1 MSPRPALGRR
11 RAPSGTELHRSW
23 LALVDTEGPF
33 LTLPALLRVWP
44 QANFPGLDSRR
55 LADLK
60 VAKASFEAAH
70 DAHATGDLPLHAF
83 RGERDAW
90 VEHVLRDTFGWGD
103 HLVLDE
109 AVHTTV
115 ASPTGAIT
123 ATSTAA
129 FRRGDDIAALVWVVD
144 PVDNL
149 RSIGTDGWATDT
161 IDRFELMLR
170 ASHTPVGVVTDGRW
184 WGLVSAQRD
193 PKTGTSIAA
202 ASGIVDAFDWVN
214 DPAARHALAALLA
227 PGCLAGGQPEDR
239 LAALFRESVTS
250 AELVTEALGA
260 QVRRA
265 VELIVQAFSES
276 ALDAVRRGEPDP
288 LPEDAGIIYDAAVTV
303 MMRVVFLLF
312 AEERGLLPSGELFR
326 GGYGLT
332 GQLDKL
338 RSRAQVETPEGLD
351 ATSAVWHR
359 LLATSRALYR
369 GASFEDLRLPTYGGS
384 LFDPERFPF
393 LAILTPTGELALA
406 VDDRVMMQVLD
417 AVQMADVKGEGRR
430 PISFRDIDVEQIGYI
445 YEGLLGY
452 TCRRAPQT
460 VIGLIGKAGAEAE
473 IPLSVLNDFYE
484 DNPDDR
490 AVAGAILG
498 WVKENQPSATT
509 PTVGQ
514 LTKALAAGDTMKDA
528 DLALR
533 AVTHDPE
540 LADELRGWLGIIRR
554 DLRDRPT
561 VITKGGLVVVE
572 TPSRKNAGAH
582 YTPRSLAE
590 EVVLHALEPLVY
602 RPGPHQTA
610 DRTVWV
616 LKSPEDIL
624 ELKVA
629 DIACGS
635 GAFLVAAA
643 RYLAA
648 RLVEAWDRRGSGLG
662 SAEQQMTKALREVV
676 ARCLYGA
683 DINPMAIEMCKLSLW
698 LVSLDPKLPFS
709 FVDDKVLVGN
719 SLLGITDLEQ
729 VRSLH
734 VDPSRAPSA
743 PALFEVTSAAVGT
756 NVDVES
762 VMVRALRLRQEL
774 ASEVDNDDPQRSA
787 HTKAAQLAELRTVTA
802 QVRDLA
808 DGVIA
813 AGLRLGGK
821 PGKALDEAYSN
832 LRIAAADAYPVE
844 GEADRT
850 MLDDILE
857 SGLTPTVE
865 TDYERWQPLH
875 WPIELPD
882 VFARGGFDAVVG
894 NPPFNGGTRL
904 STNQGEELRE
914 WLVYTIA
921 GGTQGAADLAAYFF
935 LRATQLAN
943 PRSCI
948 GLIGTN
954 TIGQGATRRV
964 GLDQLIRKGITI
976 VRALRSMRWPATK
989 SASLQVALVWM
1000 TTMTVPDDVPRTIGE
1015 EAVLSITS
1023 GLEAGAG
1030 DPPTRLVEN
1039 SSMAFAGVKIF
1050 GPGFVLTGAERD
1062 AILSASIENARV
1074 VKPYPH
1080 GKEDI
1085 NGSPSLAPSRWVIDF
1100 GNRTLLEASRFTA
1113 PFERVERMVRPM
1125 RQGAPASYPS
1135 RVRDLWWQ
1143 YEAPRESLAKLLEKI
1158 SWAIVTVQTSSTQ
1171 AFVMLPSRQVFD
1183 QKLVIFASSSTALL
1197 AVLSSSPHRVWAARW
1212 GSTRTADPVYTPTDV
1227 FETFPRPTET
1237 DALHAIGRTLDEE
1250 RREIM
1255 LRRNLGLTKLYNRIN
1270 DPDLPDASDPD
1281 AARLRAIHVELDETV
1296 MAAYGWSDVPLDH
1309 GFHTYRQMTRWTVG
1323 PSARVEILDRLLE
1336 ENHRRAAAEAA
1347 AGMGAAPAASDAVDD
1362 FDPDAEEAEA

>member
-1 MSPRPALGRR
+1 MSPRPAPGRR

-23 LALVDTEGPF
+23 LALVDTDGPF
-33 LTLPALLRVWP
+33 LTLPVLLRVWP

-60 VAKASFEAAH
+60 VAKASFEGAH
-70 DAHATGDLPLHAF
+70 DAQAIGELPLDAF
-83 RGERDAW
+83 RVARDAW
-90 VEHVLRDTFGWGD
+90 VEHVLRATFGWGE
-103 HLVLDE
+103 HLVFDE
-109 AVHTTV
+109 TVHTTV

-144 PVDNL
+144 PVDSL
-149 RSIGTDGWATDT
+149 RSLGTDGWATDT

-170 ASHTPVGVVTDGRW
+170 ASQTPVGVVTDGRW

-214 DPAARHALAALLA
+214 DPAARDALAALLA
-227 PGCLAGGQPEDR
+227 AGRLAGGQPEDR

-332 GQLDKL
+332 GQLDEL
-338 RSRAQVETPEGLD
+338 RSRAEVETHESLD

-393 LAILTPTGELALA
+393 LATLTPTGELALA

-540 LADELRGWLGIIRR
+540 LAGELRGWLGIIRR
-554 DLRDRPT
+554 DLRHRPT

-582 YTPRSLAE
+582 YTPRALAE
-590 EVVLHALEPLVY
+590 EVVLHALEPLVHQ
-602 RPGPHQTA
+602 PGPHQTA
-610 DRTVWV
+610 DRTAWV

-662 SAEQQMTKALREVV
+662 TAEQQKTKALREVV

-719 SLLGITDLEQ
+719 SLLGITDLDQ
-729 VRSLH
+729 VRRLH
-734 VDPSRAPSA
+734 IDPSRATNS

-756 NVDVES
+756 NVDVDA
-762 VMVRALRLRQEL
+762 VMARALRLRQEL
-774 ASEVDNDDPQRSA
+774 ASEVNNDDPQRSA
-787 HTKAAQLAELRTVTA
+787 HTKAAQLAELRAVTTE
-802 QVRDLA
+802 VRDLA

-821 PGKALDEAYSN
+821 PGKALDEAYAN
-832 LRIAAADAYPVE
+832 LRVAATDAYPAE

-850 MLDDILE
+850 MLDDILNA
-857 SGLTPTVE
+857 GLTPTVE
-865 TDYERWQPLH
+865 TDYDRWRPLH

-882 VFARGGFDAVVG
+882 VFARGGFDAVLG
-894 NPPFNGGTRL
+894 NPPFVSFRDIRAGMGDNLRQWLTEQLSEGRSGMSDVVAHFFTRASRLVNKLGT
-904 STNQGEELRE
+904 
-914 WLVYTIA
+914 
-921 GGTQGAADLAAYFF
+921 LA
-935 LRATQLAN
+935 
-943 PRSCI
+943 
-948 GLIGTN
+948 LIGTN
-954 TIGQGATRRV
+954 TIGQGDTREA
-964 GLDQLIRKGITI
+964 GLDRMVAAGMTITRSIQSMKWPTSSANAQIAIVWLTWETLGEHAVRVADGAVVRHIGTLLEPLSNSLGTPIRLAENAGIGF
-976 VRALRSMRWPATK
+976 
-989 SASLQVALVWM
+989 Q
-1000 TTMTVPDDVPRTIGE
+1000 
-1015 EAVLSITS
+1015 
-1023 GLEAGAG
+1023 G
-1030 DPPTRLVEN
+1030 D
-1039 SSMAFAGVKIF
+1039 IID
-1050 GPGFVLTGAERD
+1050 GPGFILDDHSAKEVLHSSPE
-1062 AILSASIENARV
+1062 SADVIR
-1074 VKPYPH
+1074 PYL
-1080 GKEDI
+1080 GGEDV
-1085 NGSPSLAPSRWVIDF
+1085 NSSPTLTSERWVIDF
-1100 GNRTLLEASRFTA
+1100 GLRDRDSAELYPMPFSIVSQRVRPRRQRSTNNRLRESWWQFGAWRISLRKAVSGLSELLVLPIVSRTLMPA
-1113 PFERVERMVRPM
+1113 RVPV
-1125 RQGAPASYPS
+1125 
-1135 RVRDLWWQ
+1135 D
-1143 YEAPRESLAKLLEKI
+1143 
-1158 SWAIVTVQTSSTQ
+1158 
-1171 AFVMLPSRQVFD
+1171 QVFTN
-1183 QKLVIFASSSTALL
+1183 KLQVFALSSYSAQ
-1197 AVLSSSPHRVWAARW
+1197 AVLSSTAHQVWAIKYSATMRL
-1212 GSTRTADPVYTPTDV
+1212 DPCYSLSDA
-1227 FETFPRPTET
+1227 FETFPRPGETE
-1237 DALHAIGRTLDEE
+1237 ALHALGRTLDEE

-1255 LRRNLGLTKLYNRIN
+1255 LRRDLGLTKLYNLVN

-1281 AARLRAIHVELDETV
+1281 VARLRAIHVELDEAV
-1296 MAAYGWSDVPLDH
+1296 MAAYGWSDVSLDH
-1309 GFHTYRQMTRWTVG
+1309 GFHTYRQMTRWTVS
-1323 PSARVEILDRLLE
+1323 PAARIEILDRLLE
-1336 ENHRRAAAEAA
+1336 ENHRRAAAEAP
-1347 AGMGAAPAASDAVDD
+1347 GDIGAAPAASDAVDD

>member
-460 VIGLIGKAGAEAE
+460 LIGLIGKAGKAGAEAE
-473 IPLSVLNDFYE
+473 IPLSVLNDLCE

-490 AVAGAILG
+490 AVAGAILA
-498 WVKENQPSATT
+498 WVKTNQPSATT

-514 LTKALAAGDTMKDA
+514 LTKALATGDTIEDA

-533 AVTHDPE
+533 AVTNDPE

-554 DLRDRPT
+554 DLRNRPT
-561 VITKGGLVVVE
+561 VIAHGGLVVVE

-602 RPGPHQTA
+602 SPGPHQTA
-610 DRTVWV
+610 DRTTWV

-662 SAEQQMTKALREVV
+662 TAEQQQTKALREVV

-719 SLLGITDLEQ
+719 SLLGITDLDQ
-729 VRSLH
+729 VRRLH
-734 VDPSRAPSA
+734 IDPTRVTNA

-756 NVDVES
+756 NVDVDA
-762 VMVRALRLRQEL
+762 VMARALRLRQEL
-774 ASEVDNDDPQRSA
+774 ASEVNNDDPQRSA
-787 HTKAAQLAELRTVTA
+787 HTKSAQLAELRTITA

-821 PGKALDEAYSN
+821 PGKALDEAYAN
-832 LRIAAADAYPVE
+832 LRVAATDVYPAE
-844 GEADRT
+844 GEANRT
-850 MLDDILE
+850 MLDGILE
-857 SGLTPTVE
+857 AGLTPTVE
-865 TDYERWQPLH
+865 TDYDRWQPLH
-875 WPIELPD
+875 WPVELPD
-882 VFARGGFDAVVG
+882 VFAQGGFDAIVG
-894 NPPFNGGTRL
+894 NPPFVSGTDLKKFIGTNIRDWYVHVIGKTNGG
-904 STNQGEELRE
+904 GK
-914 WLVYTIA
+914 
-921 GGTQGAADLAAYFF
+921 ADMVAFFF
-935 LRATQLAN
+935 LRAWSLLHQGGALGMIA
-943 PRSCI
+943 
-948 GLIGTN
+948 TN
-954 TIGQGATRRV
+954 TIAQGDTREI
-964 GLDQLIRKGITI
+964 GLDQLVRWGLTITRSIQSRK
-976 VRALRSMRWPATK
+976 WPAK
-989 SASLQVALVWM
+989 AGVEYAGVWGLRGQVPES
-1000 TTMTVPDDVPRTIGE
+1000 VPRIADDVRTAAITTLLEPQGRVAGQPFRLAQNSGIAFGGCKAYGQGFLITAE
-1015 EAVLSITS
+1015 EAREWMDHDPGDADVLRPY
-1023 GLEAGAG
+1023 LNG
-1030 DPPTRLVEN
+1030 DDLNNRPD
-1039 SSMAFAGVKIF
+1039 SS
-1050 GPGFVLTGAERD
+1050 
-1062 AILSASIENARV
+1062 
-1074 VKPYPH
+1074 
-1080 GKEDI
+1080 
-1085 NGSPSLAPSRWVIDF
+1085 APRWVIDF
-1100 GNRTLLEASRFTA
+1100 TGVSEAGAAEYKT
-1113 PFERVERMVRPM
+1113 PFERVSATVRVER
-1125 RQGAPASYPS
+1125 S
-1135 RVRDLWWQ
+1135 RKAETFSATPWWQ
-1143 YEAPRESLAKLLEKI
+1143 FFRTRPALRTAIADLSEVLGI
-1158 SWAIVTVQTSSTQ
+1158 AIVSK
-1171 AFVMLPSRQVFD
+1171 AVMPLRVPTGQVFSHA
-1183 QKLVIFASSSTALL
+1183 LAVFATDSFAQQ
-1197 AVLSSSPHRVWAARW
+1197 AVLSSSLHQMWAITN
-1212 GSTRTADPVYTPTDV
+1212 GSTLETRVRYTPSDV
-1227 FETFPRPTET
+1227 FETFPRPAET

-1255 LRRNLGLTKLYNRIN
+1255 LRRDLGLTKLYNLVN
-1270 DPDLPDASDPD
+1270 DPGLPDASDPD
-1281 AARLRAIHVELDETV
+1281 VARLRAIHVELDEAV
-1296 MAAYGWSDVPLDH
+1296 MAAYGWSDVSLDH
-1309 GFHTYRQMTRWTVG
+1309 GFHAYRQMTRWTIS

-1347 AGMGAAPAASDAVDD
+1347 GGMGAAPTASDAEND
-1362 FDPDAEEAEA
+1362 FDPDAEEDEA

>member
-1 MSPRPALGRR
+1 MSPHPALGRR

-33 LTLPALLRVWP
+33 LTLPVLLRVWP

-359 LLATSRALYR
+359 LLATSRALYC

-460 VIGLIGKAGAEAE
+460 LIGLIGKAGKAGAEAE
-473 IPLSVLNDFYE
+473 IPLSVLNDLCE

-490 AVAGAILG
+490 AVAGAILA
-498 WVKENQPSATT
+498 WVKTNQPSATT

-514 LTKALAAGDTMKDA
+514 LTKALATGDTIEDA

-533 AVTHDPE
+533 AVTNDPE

-554 DLRDRPT
+554 DLRNRPT
-561 VITKGGLVVVE
+561 VIAHGGLVVVE

-602 RPGPHQTA
+602 SPGPHQTA
-610 DRTVWV
+610 DRTTWV

-662 SAEQQMTKALREVV
+662 TAEQQQTKALREVV

-719 SLLGITDLEQ
+719 SLLGITDLDQ
-729 VRSLH
+729 VRRLH
-734 VDPSRAPSA
+734 IDPSRVTNA

-756 NVDVES
+756 NVDVDA
-762 VMVRALRLRQEL
+762 VMARALRLRHEL
-774 ASEVDNDDPQRSA
+774 ASEVNNDDPQRSA
-787 HTKAAQLAELRTVTA
+787 HTKAAQLVELRAVTA

-808 DGVIA
+808 DGVVA
-813 AGLRLGGK
+813 AGLRSGGK
-821 PGKALDEAYSN
+821 PGKALDEAYAD
-832 LRIAAADAYPVE
+832 LRVAATDAYPAE
-844 GEADRT
+844 GEANRT

-857 SGLTPTVE
+857 AGLTPTVE
-865 TDYERWQPLH
+865 TDYQRWQPLH
-875 WPIELPD
+875 WPIALPD

-894 NPPFNGGTRL
+894 NPPFLGGKKITRAMG
-904 STNQGEELRE
+904 SAVRD
-914 WLVYTIA
+914 WLIYQLAA
-921 GGTQGAADLAAYFF
+921 GTKGNADLVAYFF
-935 LRATQLAN
+935 LRSFALLN
-943 PRSCI
+943 PNGTL
-948 GLIGTN
+948 GLIATN
-954 TIGQGATRRV
+954 TLAQGDTREV
-964 GLDQLIRKGITI
+964 GLDQLEAEGFRIT
-976 VRALRSMRWPATK
+976 RSIQSQPWPAN
-989 SASLQVALVWM
+989 SANLEYAAVWGTRRCTARNIPAIADGIAVA
-1000 TTMTVPDDVPRTIGE
+1000 R
-1015 EAVLSITS
+1015 IT
-1023 GLEAGAG
+1023 
-1030 DPPTRLVEN
+1030 
-1039 SSMAFAGVKIF
+1039 
-1050 GPGFVLTGAERD
+1050 
-1062 AILSASIENARV
+1062 
-1074 VKPYPH
+1074 
-1080 GKEDI
+1080 
-1085 NGSPSLAPSRWVIDF
+1085 
-1100 GNRTLLEASRFTA
+1100 TLLEPEGRISGRPVRLAQNQGLAFIGVYALGKGFIVSEATVDGWLEGNPENHSVLRPYQSGEDLNSRPDLEPARWIIDFTDMELDQAAQFAS
-1113 PFERVERMVRPM
+1113 PFSHLQRTVRLERQ
-1125 RQGAPASYPS
+1125 QGS
-1135 RVRDLWWQ
+1135 
-1143 YEAPRESLAKLLEKI
+1143 
-1158 SWAIVTVQTSSTQ
+1158 
-1171 AFVMLPSRQVFD
+1171 
-1183 QKLVIFASSSTALL
+1183 KLVARAPWWLFFNTRPAMRRAIRQLGKVTAMAQVSNTMQAVHVANDRVFSHKVIVFATDSHSAL
-1197 AVLSSSPHRVWAARW
+1197 AVLCSSAHYLWARKYSSSM
-1212 GSTRTADPVYTPTDV
+1212 RTDLSYSPSDV
-1227 FETFPRPTET
+1227 FHTFPCPPET

-1255 LRRNLGLTKLYNRIN
+1255 LRRELGLTKLYNLVN
-1270 DPDLPDASDPD
+1270 DLEVSEPTDPDV
-1281 AARLRAIHVELDETV
+1281 ARLRAIHVELDETV
-1296 MAAYGWSDVPLDH
+1296 MDAYGWSDVPLDH
-1309 GFHTYRQMTRWTVG
+1309 GFHTYRQMTRWTIS

-1336 ENHRRAAAEAA
+1336 ENHRRAAAEAP
-1347 AGMGAAPAASDAVDD
+1347 GDIGAAPAASDAVDD

>member
-460 VIGLIGKAGAEAE
+460 LIGLIGKAGAEAE

-514 LTKALAAGDTMKDA
+514 LTKALAAGDTIEDA
-528 DLALR
+528 DVALR

-561 VITKGGLVVVE
+561 VITQGGLVVVE

-602 RPGPHQTA
+602 QPGPHQTA
-610 DRTVWV
+610 DRARWV

-662 SAEQQMTKALREVV
+662 AAEQQKTKALREVV

-719 SLLGITDLEQ
+719 SLLGITDLDQ
-729 VRSLH
+729 VRRLH
-734 VDPSRAPSA
+734 IDPTRVTNA

-756 NVDVES
+756 NVDVDA
-762 VMVRALRLRQEL
+762 VMARALRLRQEL
-774 ASEVDNDDPQRSA
+774 ASEVNNDDPQRSA
-787 HTKAAQLAELRTVTA
+787 HTKSAQLAELRTITA

-821 PGKALDEAYSN
+821 PGKALDAAYAD
-832 LRIAAADAYPVE
+832 LRIAATDAYPGE

-850 MLDDILE
+850 MLDDILKA
-857 SGLTPTVE
+857 GLTPTVE
-865 TDYERWQPLH
+865 TDYDRWQPVH

-894 NPPFNGGTRL
+894 NPPFLGGKKISL
-904 STNQGEELRE
+904 AMGSDLRE
-914 WLVYTIA
+914 WFVNQLA
-921 GGTQGAADLAAYFF
+921 GGAKGNADIIAYFF
-935 LRATQLAN
+935 LRATSLIGQRGTL
-943 PRSCI
+943 
-948 GLIGTN
+948 GLIATN
-954 TIGQGATRRV
+954 TLAQGDTREV
-964 GLDQLIRKGITI
+964 GLDRMVAGGFTIT
-976 VRALRSMRWPATK
+976 RSIQSRPWPAS
-989 SASLQVALVWM
+989 SAVLEFAAVWGALG
-1000 TTMTVPDDVPRTIGE
+1000 PIPSGVPRWADG
-1015 EAVLSITS
+1015 TS
-1023 GLEAGAG
+1023 TQEI
-1030 DPPTRLVEN
+1030 
-1039 SSMAFAGVKIF
+1039 S
-1050 GPGFVLTGAERD
+1050 
-1062 AILSASIENARV
+1062 
-1074 VKPYPH
+1074 
-1080 GKEDI
+1080 
-1085 NGSPSLAPSRWVIDF
+1085 
-1100 GNRTLLEASRFTA
+1100 TLLEPKTSHHDLPRRLATNRGVAFKGVNINGLGFLMTPADAAEMIAADSSNANILRPYFVGADLNQSPTLSTSRWIVDFGDMSYGEASLYSQPMQWVR
-1113 PFERVERMVRPM
+1113 ERVPAQRGHLTNKPRLQANWWRFE
-1125 RQGAPASYPS
+1125 APALRLRSAKRHLHRTLAIAVVSKTVMPV
-1135 RVRDLWWQ
+1135 RVNADDVYSQ
-1143 YEAPRESLAKLLEKI
+1143 DAVVFATDSFAQQAVVSSSLHQM
-1158 SWAIVTVQTSSTQ
+1158 WAI
-1171 AFVMLPSRQVFD
+1171 
-1183 QKLVIFASSSTALL
+1183 KY
-1197 AVLSSSPHRVWAARW
+1197 
-1212 GSTRTADPVYTPTDV
+1212 GSGMRTDPRYTPSDV
-1227 FETFPRPTET
+1227 FETFPRPAET

-1255 LRRNLGLTKLYNRIN
+1255 LRRDLGLTKLYNLVN
-1270 DPDLPDASDPD
+1270 DPSLPDASDPD
-1281 AARLRAIHVELDETV
+1281 VARLRAIHVELDEAV
-1296 MAAYGWSDVPLDH
+1296 MAAYGWSDVSLDH
-1309 GFHTYRQMTRWTVG
+1309 GFHAYRQMTRWTIS

-1347 AGMGAAPAASDAVDD
+1347 GGMGAAPTASDAEDD
-1362 FDPDAEEAEA
+1362 FDPDAEEDEA